1 MLWLETQNRVRV
13 MNRSTGLGRAETER
27 LDCAGAGATCFMR
40 VFGKCRTWG
49 TFDLQTQEKIPKIQ
63 SLFYLVFPWI
73 HQYPCSDESQ
83 VWIEPG
89 FFLDYFVQYRK
100 SVIFPAL
107 DIKKQAS
114 TWIFRKPRGCTL
126 FYLLSRFGKSVWITK
141 YPDWQTPNL
150 DNLLAKTGFFL
161 NPNLDKSKNNSGI

>member
-1 MLWLETQNRVRV
+1 MTKRILRK
-13 MNRSTGLGRAETER
+13 RSSFEGSVLLRII
-27 LDCAGAGATCFMR
+27 LHFNPMQ
-40 VFGKCRTWG
+40 
-49 TFDLQTQEKIPKIQ
+49 LTQEKIPKIQ

-126 FYLLSRFGKSVWITK
+126 HFLCYPGLVNQSGLLNILIHKCQIWIIYLPCRWLF
-141 YPDWQTPNL
+141 
-150 DNLLAKTGFFL
+150 
-161 NPNLDKSKNNSGI
+161 SKPKPG

>member
-1 MLWLETQNRVRV
+1 MQL
-13 MNRSTGLGRAETER
+13 
-27 LDCAGAGATCFMR
+27 
-40 VFGKCRTWG
+40 
-49 TFDLQTQEKIPKIQ
+49 TQEKIPKIQ
-63 SLFYLVFPWI
+63 SLFYLIFPWI

-126 FYLLSRFGKSVWITK
+126 FNLLSRFGKLVSS
-141 YPDWQTPNL
+141 Q
-150 DNLLAKTGFFL
+150 LADGPTRRRQL
-161 NPNLDKSKNNSGI
+161 ADV

>member
-1 MLWLETQNRVRV
+1 MTRIFRK
-13 MNRSTGLGRAETER
+13 RSSFEGSVLLRII
-27 LDCAGAGATCFMR
+27 LHFNPMQ
-40 VFGKCRTWG
+40 
-49 TFDLQTQEKIPKIQ
+49 LTQEKIPKIQ
-63 SLFYLVFPWI
+63 SLFYLIFPWI

-100 SVIFPAL
+100 SVIFSAL

-126 FYLLSRFGKSVWITK
+126 FYLLSRFGKSVSSQLTDG
-141 YPDWQTPNL
+141 PTR
-150 DNLLAKTGFFL
+150 
-161 NPNLDKSKNNSGI
+161 

>member
-1 MLWLETQNRVRV
+1 MDYINLNRFQKYRDIKLTQGNHLVTIFAQR
-13 MNRSTGLGRAETER
+13 R
-27 LDCAGAGATCFMR
+27 LPDA
-40 VFGKCRTWG
+40 V
-49 TFDLQTQEKIPKIQ
+49 TQEKIPKIQ

-83 VWIEPG
+83 VWIEPR

-141 YPDWQTPNL
+141 YPD
-150 DNLLAKTGFFL
+150 
-161 NPNLDKSKNNSGI
+161 

>member
-1 MLWLETQNRVRV
+1 MFEPKQVLNSVGFCSIKWLPPRWDACPWQGYI
-13 MNRSTGLGRAETER
+13 S
-27 LDCAGAGATCFMR
+27 
-40 VFGKCRTWG
+40 
-49 TFDLQTQEKIPKIQ
+49 QEKIPKIQ

-126 FYLLSRFGKSVWITK
+126 FYLFSRFGKSVWITK

>member
-1 MLWLETQNRVRV
+1 MTKRIFRK
-13 MNRSTGLGRAETER
+13 RSSFEGSVLLRII
-27 LDCAGAGATCFMR
+27 LHFNPMQ
-40 VFGKCRTWG
+40 
-49 TFDLQTQEKIPKIQ
+49 LTQEKIPKIQ
-63 SLFYLVFPWI
+63 SLFYLIFPWI

-126 FYLLSRFGKSVWITK
+126 FYLLSRFGKSVSS
-141 YPDWQTPNL
+141 Q
-150 DNLLAKTGFFL
+150 LADGPTRRRQL
-161 NPNLDKSKNNSGI
+161 ADV